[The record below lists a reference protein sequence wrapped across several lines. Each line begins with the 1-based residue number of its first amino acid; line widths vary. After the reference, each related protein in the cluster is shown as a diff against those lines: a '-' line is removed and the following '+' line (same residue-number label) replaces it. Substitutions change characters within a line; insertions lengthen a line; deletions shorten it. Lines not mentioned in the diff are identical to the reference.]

1 MADAQRGLRG
11 LFPRIDSASRGGKH
25 LAQRDFLAGHIL
37 GLEFVQVSSDEASEE
52 RGGDV
57 IGMTLCSALV
67 HCYVGVW
74 VGGG

>member
-25 LAQRDFLAGHIL
+25 LAQRDFPAGHIL

-52 RGGDV
+52 RGGNV
-57 IGMTLCSALV
+57 IGVTFCSLSV
-67 HCYVGVW
+67 NCC
-74 VGGG
+74 VGG